1 MPDDIPRMFE
11 ALALR
16 ASYDARWTDGV
27 KNSETWEARSAI
39 QSGALHPRLLLR
51 QCIPPE
57 QARDIA
63 RDGLVLHP
71 SDPYLLNNMAFSLIG
86 NDQLAEA
93 ATMLLRGRSL
103 RAGNRERLTQVA
115 TEAMW
120 LFRIGEVDEGRR
132 RYNSAIRLFE
142 RLHQTDEAARA
153 ALMLTQEE
161 FFAGSSSA
169 EEAWK
174 RSLRLVEKS
183 KKSPSVR
190 DLQERVEK
198 VRRSGT
204 PALVPNQRTGTAIVL
219 FSDKQAILQPG
230 EFENV

>member
-1 MPDDIPRMFE
+1 
-11 ALALR
+11 
-16 ASYDARWTDGV
+16 
-27 KNSETWEARSAI
+27 
-39 QSGALHPRLLLR
+39 
-51 QCIPPE
+51 
-57 QARDIA
+57 
-63 RDGLVLHP
+63 
-71 SDPYLLNNMAFSLIG
+71 
-86 NDQLAEA
+86 
-93 ATMLLRGRSL
+93 
-103 RAGNRERLTQVA
+103 
-115 TEAMW
+115 MW